1 MTTIDEQET
10 TISGDDDHV
19 SLVKAK
25 RHELEQMKER
35 FAKLI
40 LREDMSG
47 GGKGV
52 SSALALS
59 NAITNLA
66 ASAFGEQHK
75 LAPMPEDRKRRWRRE
90 VGWLLSVTN
99 YIVEFVPSQQTSK
112 DGSNM
117 EVMMTKQR
125 GDLRMNIPALKKLD
139 AMLIVMILFSYR
151 NFVCHFN

>member
-1 MTTIDEQET
+1 METNTTPMDDQEPV
-10 TISGDDDHV
+10 V
-19 SLVKAK
+19 SENDRASLIKVK
-25 RHELEQMKER
+25 RHEMEQMKER
-35 FAKLI
+35 FAKL
-40 LREDMSG
+40 LLGEDNSG

-90 VGWLLSVTN
+90 VGWLLSVTD
-99 YIVEFVPSQQTSK
+99 YIVEFVASQQTSK
-112 DGSNM
+112 GGSNM

-125 GDLRMNIPALKKLD
+125 TDLRMNIRL
-139 AMLIVMILFSYR
+139 
-151 NFVCHFN
+151 